1 MIRGERVLLRPVTR
15 EDIPIQH
22 EFFQNIELTT
32 LSAGLPHV
40 NPMEATEEWYELC
53 TKRDENLNFF
63 AIEVEGSYIGYCSLK
78 NLTSYPGCYTYG
90 LAIGNPEKWG
100 QGYGS
105 EVTRLVVDF
114 AFQYL
119 GARRIALLTNSK
131 NERAIKCFLS
141 CGFVEEGRQR
151 QYRWIN
157 GSFAD
162 LVDMGILREE
172 WENLKEKA

>member
-1 MIRGERVLLRPVTR
+1 MIKGERVTLRPVTR
-15 EDIPIQH
+15 EDVPIQH
-22 EFFQNIELTT
+22 GFYQNIEIFT
-32 LSAGLPHV
+32 LNAGLPHV
-40 NPMEATEEWYELC
+40 NSMEATEEWYELC
-53 TKRDENLNFF
+53 TKRDENQNFF

-78 NLTSYPGCYTYG
+78 HLTSYPGCYIYG
-90 LAIGNPEKWG
+90 LTIGNPEKWG

-119 GARRIALLTNSK
+119 GAHRIGLLTNSK

-172 WENLKEKA
+172 WENLKH